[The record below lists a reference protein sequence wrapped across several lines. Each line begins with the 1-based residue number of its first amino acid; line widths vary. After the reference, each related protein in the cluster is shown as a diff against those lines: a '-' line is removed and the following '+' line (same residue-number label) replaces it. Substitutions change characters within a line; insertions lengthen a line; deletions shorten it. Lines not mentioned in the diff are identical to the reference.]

1 MGNAMGGGSDDR
13 LFLTSIRSSFEND
26 TARTAFFISQF
37 AIRISQSSPPL
48 AKLFSD
54 ARNADEIDLMS
65 SPYPFPSDA
74 AAKYPKAFGPA
85 AFVAAALLIAVGVGL
100 TVAARNF
107 ALGELR
113 HFDPGN
119 EHPQKW
125 GTRPQPDST
134 DASPVSVVAIDIFLQ
149 RPVTKGDDALTGIDP
164 ATISEKSFRVTTSTG
179 RLVPGR
185 ASVGVAGDTIA
196 FTPSEPFKP
205 GATYSVEVTPEL
217 RDVDGRS
224 MKSET
229 TSFTVATDAPTQPV
243 NVAFDRAPQPAS
255 TAGAIGVDAWY
266 TCVAMGP
273 DGRLYAGTYRGH
285 IVRFDVAAD
294 GSLSN
299 PLVIN
304 TIRARNVGADR
315 TIGGIAFDP
324 ASKPDAIKLWVTHS
338 ACAPFRVG
346 AAAAANFTGS
356 VSVLSGDDLG
366 SYRDVVVNLP
376 RSARDHY
383 AFQPAFGP
391 DGALYWNQPSMTA
404 FGAPD
409 RKWCLRVE
417 TPLSAALLR
426 LEPALVGDG
435 PLDSRG
441 VDLKDASSPLT
452 VYASGLRSSYDV
464 VFHSG
469 GPIYAFNSG
478 SPAGGNLPGRVGT
491 PDAPTLLPIYNIKYT
506 TEDTLEAIV
515 KDGYHGQPNPSR
527 GEYVLNGA
535 NPTAGSNTGGD
546 PYGVSDYPEGTKPE
560 KRWRL
565 PVLSLGRTNGPMGAI
580 EYHNADAFGGYLRG
594 AVMVCRYLGGKDI
607 VVMPTESDGSIRS
620 IFVGID
626 GLRGFVDPIDLV
638 EDVRNG
644 NLYVAEQG
652 AGRITLLKPAARRSE
667 TVYLLDGR
675 PR

>member
-1 MGNAMGGGSDDR
+1 
-13 LFLTSIRSSFEND
+13 
-26 TARTAFFISQF
+26 
-37 AIRISQSSPPL
+37 
-48 AKLFSD
+48 
-54 ARNADEIDLMS
+54 MS
-65 SPYPFPSDA
+65 SPYPFPSDEA
-74 AAKYPKAFGPA
+74 ARYPKAFGPA
-85 AFVAAALLIAVGVGL
+85 AFVAAGLLLAAGVGL
-100 TVAARNF
+100 TIAARNF
-107 ALGELR
+107 ARGELQR
-113 HFDPGN
+113 FDPAN
-119 EHPQKW
+119 EHPQIW
-125 GTRPQPDST
+125 GVRPLPGST
-134 DASPVSVVAIDIFLQ
+134 DASPAGVVAIDIFLQ
-149 RPVTKGDDALTGIDP
+149 RPVTKGDDALTGLDP
-164 ATISEKSFRVTTSTG
+164 ATINEKSFRVTTEAG
-179 RLVPGR
+179 QLVPGR

-196 FTPSEPFKP
+196 FTPSEPLKP
-205 GATYSVEVTPEL
+205 GATYRIEVTPEL
-217 RDVDGRS
+217 RDIDGRS
-224 MKSET
+224 MKSDSST
-229 TSFTVATDAPTQPV
+229 FTVATESRTQAV
-243 NVAFDRAPQPAS
+243 NVAFDRAAQPAT
-255 TAGAIGVDAWY
+255 TADAIGVDAWY

-273 DGRLYAGTYRGH
+273 DGKLYAGTYRGH
-285 IVRFDVAAD
+285 IVRFDVADD
-294 GSLSN
+294 GTLSK

-304 TIRARNVGADR
+304 TVRSRNAGADR

-324 ASKPDAIKLWVTHS
+324 ASTATSLRLWVTHS

-346 AAAAANFTGS
+346 AAAGANFTGS

-366 SYRDVVVNLP
+366 MYRDVVVNLP

-383 AFQPAFGP
+383 AFQPSFGP

-417 TPLSAALLR
+417 TPLSSALLR
-426 LEPALVGDG
+426 LEPALVGDR
-435 PLDSRG
+435 PLDART
-441 VDLKDASSPLT
+441 VDLKEASSPLT
-452 VYASGLRSSYDV
+452 IYATGLRSSYDV

-469 GPIYAFNSG
+469 GPTYAFNAG

-491 PDAPTLLPIYNIKYT
+491 PEAPTLLPIYNIKYT
-506 TEDTLEAIV
+506 TEDTLESIV
-515 KDGYHGQPNPSR
+515 KGSYHGQPNPSR

-546 PYGVSDYPEGTKPE
+546 PYGVSDYPDGTKPE
-560 KRWRL
+560 KHWQL
-565 PVLSLGRTNGPMGAI
+565 PIFSLGRTNGPMGAI
-580 EYHNADAFGGYLRG
+580 EYRNADAFGGYLRG
-594 AVMVCRYLGGKDI
+594 AVMVCRYLGGKDV

-626 GLRGFVDPIDLV
+626 GLRGLVDPIDLV